1 MRAWCCQSL
10 IVIVNII
17 IRRVAERQRETE
29 VNEVLVVVVE
39 FNLFVQSRR
48 INLGLLSYSS
58 LLHLHLTDFIIL
70 KFVRTAAPNLDAFMY
85 HGENSDP
92 LLFFSSTREREARSL
107 GAVLLAVQTT
117 NQLSSAQP
125 IERETCRQRFVQSS
139 RPSSAVQ
146 KSVTSFKDG
155 WWAHLCLDRCHI
167 NFTQRDECLH
177 EVLNEVY
184 LQNFFRDEYNF
195 SRRI

>member
-58 LLHLHLTDFIIL
+58 LLHLHLTDFIIIL
-70 KFVRTAAPNLDAFMY
+70 ICTTPNLDAFMY
-85 HGENSDP
+85 HGENSNP
-92 LLFFSSTREREARSL
+92 LLLFFFFESCQEHC
-107 GAVLLAVQTT
+107 
-117 NQLSSAQP
+117 P
-125 IERETCRQRFVQSS
+125 IM
-139 RPSSAVQ
+139 
-146 KSVTSFKDG
+146 
-155 WWAHLCLDRCHI
+155 
-167 NFTQRDECLH
+167 
-177 EVLNEVY
+177 
-184 LQNFFRDEYNF
+184 
-195 SRRI
+195 